1 MIKIGRIFRDQI
13 VSTIKKGF
21 QEKKN
26 TFVVSYSKVGS
37 GPLCSLRK
45 TLQQKDAKMYTSR
58 SALAKIA
65 LKDMSLSPIAETLNG
80 STAFVWSDADA
91 VDLAKILVNFETK
104 NEGFCVCAGIVD
116 KNIIKKEDV
125 KRLSEL
131 PAKEVLVAQLLGTL
145 QAPVTRLARALNGK
159 TTELLL
165 LLKQLSEK
173 RGGN

>member
-13 VSTIKKGF
+13 VTTIKTGVTDR
-21 QEKKN
+21 KN
-26 TFVVSYSKVGS
+26 AFVINYSKVGS

-45 TLQQKDAKMYTSR
+45 LLQQKNAKMYTSR

-65 LKDMSLSPIAETLNG
+65 LKDMQLTTIAETLDG
-80 STAFVWSDADA
+80 STAFVWSDADP
-91 VDLAKILVNFETK
+91 VDVAKVLVKFEEK
-104 NEGFCVCAGIVD
+104 NEGFVVRAAIVD

-145 QAPVTRLARALNGK
+145 QAPMTRLARALNGK

>member
-13 VSTIKKGF
+13 VTTIKTGV
-21 QEKKN
+21 ESRKN
-26 TFVVSYSKVGS
+26 AFVVNYNKVGS

-45 TLQQKDAKMYTSR
+45 SLQAQNAKMYTSR

-65 LKDMSLSPIAETLNG
+65 LKDMKLSSIADTLDG
-80 STAFVWSDADA
+80 STAFVWSDSDP
-91 VDLAKILVNFETK
+91 VDLAKVLVKFQEK
-104 NEGFCVCAGIVD
+104 NEGFVVRAAIVD
-116 KNIIKKEDV
+116 KNVIKKEDV

-131 PAKEVLVAQLLGTL
+131 PTREVLLAQLLGTL
-145 QAPVTRLARALNGK
+145 QAPMTRLARALNGK